1 MSLSNLEKQQEKL
14 NKLNE
19 KIKNEKDKIDKK
31 LGHEIIKLSNFDYAN
46 LDQEKIK
53 DISKKIADFFN
64 SSIVS
69 DNENNVTN
77 KDNSNSPENASDNE
91 NNVTNKDDSNSPENA
106 SDKNNGIS

>member
-19 KIKNEKDKIDKK
+19 KIKNEKEKIDKK
-31 LGHEIIKLSNFDYAN
+31 LGHEIIKLSNFDYSN

-69 DNENNVTN
+69 DNENDITSN
-77 KDNSNSPENASDNE
+77 DDINSPEN
-91 NNVTNKDDSNSPENA
+91 V

>member
-1 MSLSNLEKQQEKL
+1 MALSNLEKQQEKL

-19 KIKNEKDKIDKK
+19 KIKNEKEKIDKK
-31 LGHEIIKLSNFDYAN
+31 LGHEIIKLSNFDYSN
-46 LDQEKIK
+46 LDQGKIK

-69 DNENNVTN
+69 DNEKNF
-77 KDNSNSPENASDNE
+77 
-91 NNVTNKDDSNSPENA
+91 TNKDDSNSPENV